1 MMVPN
6 FDSRNKES
14 EEKKRIFTG
23 TQNHKYKY
31 KKYVRTLC
39 ADPSAHKR
47 KQ

>member
-1 MMVPN
+1 MMVPY
-6 FDSRNKES
+6 FDSRNKERA
-14 EEKKRIFTG
+14 KKRIFTG

-39 ADPSAHKR
+39 ADPSAHER